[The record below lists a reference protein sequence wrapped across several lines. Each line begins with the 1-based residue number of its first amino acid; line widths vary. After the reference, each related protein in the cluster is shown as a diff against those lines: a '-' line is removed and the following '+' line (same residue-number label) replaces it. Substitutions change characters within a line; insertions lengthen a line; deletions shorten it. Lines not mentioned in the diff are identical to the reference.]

1 MTNTLPTAL
10 VLAAGLGTRLRP
22 LTLCRAKA
30 AVPVAGVP
38 LICRHLKRLTE
49 QGVDD
54 VVINLHHRPDTIA
67 AVVGDGCSLGCRVRF
82 SWERVALGSAG
93 GPRHALPL
101 LGQRFILLNA
111 DTLCNVNLEALLDT
125 HLSRGASVTLAVTK
139 NPAPHHYGG
148 VLIDANGWVKEFA
161 KAGDKRQSWH
171 FVGTQVA
178 EASVFET
185 LADGKP
191 ASSIGGLYDR
201 LLAHGRQVA
210 THPIAK
216 RFFDI
221 GTPGDYLAT
230 THAVSAAE
238 GRPLLSV
245 GARTS
250 VHPTAH
256 VKRSVLWDDVVIGAD
271 CVVTDCVICDG
282 VHLPRGSVLTG
293 QAVVR
298 VPPIREYL
306 SPETDATREGELLT
320 IAIKSRMLK
329 SPDANAGG
337 HP

>member
-22 LTLCRAKA
+22 LTLCRSKA

-54 VVINLHHRPDTIA
+54 VVINLHHRPETIA
-67 AVVGDGCSLGCRVRF
+67 AVVGDGFSLGCRVRF

-111 DTLCNVNLEALLDT
+111 DTLCDVDLEALLDT
-125 HLSRGASVTLAVTK
+125 HLSLGASVTLAVTK
-139 NPAPHHYGG
+139 NLAPHRYGG

-161 KAGDKRQSWH
+161 RPGDRRQSWH
-171 FVGTQVA
+171 FVGTQMA
-178 EASVFET
+178 EASVFGT
-185 LADGKP
+185 LADEKP

-201 LLAHGRQVA
+201 LLAHGKQVA
-210 THPIAK
+210 THPVAK

-221 GTPGDYLAT
+221 GTPADYLAT
-230 THAVSAAE
+230 THAVSNAE

-250 VHPTAH
+250 VHPRAH
-256 VKRSVLWDDVVIGAD
+256 IKRSILWDDVVIGAD
-271 CVVTDCVICDG
+271 CVVTDCVIGDG
-282 VHLPRGSVLTG
+282 VRLPKGSVLTG

-298 VPPIREYL
+298 APARLEYL
-306 SPETDATREGELLT
+306 SPETDDTRDGELLT
-320 IAIKSRMLK
+320 IAIKS
-329 SPDANAGG
+329 
-337 HP
+337 

>member
-38 LICRHLKRLTE
+38 LICRHLKRLTQ
-49 QGVDD
+49 QGIED

-67 AVVGDGCSLGCRVRF
+67 AVVGDGFSFGCRVRF
-82 SWERVALGSAG
+82 SWERLPLGSAG

-101 LGQRFILLNA
+101 LGRRFIALNA
-111 DTLCNVNLEALLDT
+111 DTLCDVDLEALLDT

-139 NPAPHHYGG
+139 NLAPHRYGG
-148 VLIDANGWVKEFA
+148 VLIDANGWVKEFV

-178 EASVFET
+178 EARVFEA

-191 ASSIGGLYDR
+191 ASSIGGLYDQ
-201 LLAHGRQVA
+201 LLAHGKQVA
-210 THPIAK
+210 VHSISR

-221 GTPGDYLAT
+221 GTPADYLAT
-230 THAVSAAE
+230 THAVSTAE
-238 GRPLLSV
+238 GDPPLSI

-250 VHPTAH
+250 IHPRANI
-256 VKRSVLWDDVVIGAD
+256 KRSVLWDDVAIGAD

-282 VHLPRGSVLTG
+282 VHLPRGSVLNG

-306 SPETDATREGELLT
+306 SLETGDTRAGELLT
-320 IAIKSRMLK
+320 VAIK
-329 SPDANAGG
+329 N
-337 HP
+337 

>member
-30 AVPVAGVP
+30 AIPVAGVP

-67 AVVGDGCSLGCRVRF
+67 SVVGDGCSLGCRVRF

-111 DTLCNVNLEALLDT
+111 DTLCNVDLEALLDT

-139 NPAPHHYGG
+139 NPAPHRYGG
-148 VLIDANGWVKEFA
+148 VIIDANGWVKEFV

-201 LLAHGRQVA
+201 LLAHGRRVA

-238 GRPLLSV
+238 GHPLLSV

-250 VHPTAH
+250 IHPRAH
-256 VKRSVLWDDVVIGAD
+256 IRRSVLWDDVVIGAD